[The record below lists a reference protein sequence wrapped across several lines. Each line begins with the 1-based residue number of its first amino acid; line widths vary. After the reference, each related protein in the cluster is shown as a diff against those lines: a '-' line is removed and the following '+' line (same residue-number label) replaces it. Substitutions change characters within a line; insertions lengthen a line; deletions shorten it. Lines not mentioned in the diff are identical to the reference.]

1 MHFRHFKYV
10 APRICLLMYG
20 YVFTFLLMMQHAI
33 GSFSFFQGRDRA
45 NGREYFASSVLYNR
59 KTTERAED

>member
-1 MHFRHFKYV
+1 
-10 APRICLLMYG
+10 MYG
-20 YVFTFLLMMQHAI
+20 YVFTFLLMMQRAI

-59 KTTERAED
+59 NTTERAED